1 MLNVVLESSD
11 NVSESQFSH
20 STHGDGSVFTETGDA
35 AAHSRAS
42 PDTSPLPLFPLLYSD
57 STAPKGSKDREWF
70 SGRVVEIMGE
80 KFKCQILTM
89 RDLVFSSPRVR
100 T

>member
-1 MLNVVLESSD
+1 MWFWEDLLTSLSLRFFTVHMEMVVCSLRQGMQWHT
-11 NVSESQFSH
+11 VGLHQ
-20 STHGDGSVFTETGDA
+20 TP
-35 AAHSRAS
+35 AS
-42 PDTSPLPLFPLLYSD
+42 LSPLYSD

-89 RDLVFSSPRVR
+89 RDLVSSPRVR